1 MSFGSLI
8 KEHPFGVNMEEH
20 ATMTKKGKSVELRL
34 TYRVLVKADEDI
46 TDENLEK
53 LAEIA
58 YGEINRYRGLDNSG
72 ARLTCVEIDPDEC
85 REI

>member
-1 MSFGSLI
+1 MSGSIIRGRRL
-8 KEHPFGVNMEEH
+8 GDNMEKH

-34 TYRVLVKADEDI
+34 TYRVLIEAEEDI

-53 LAEIA
+53 LAELSF
-58 YGEINRYRGLDNSG
+58 GEINTFRGLEFYG

>member
-1 MSFGSLI
+1 MSYGSLI
-8 KEHPFGVNMEEH
+8 RGNLFGVNMEQH

-34 TYRVLVKADEDI
+34 TYRVLLEADEDI

-53 LAEIA
+53 VADLTF
-58 YGEINRYRGLDNSG
+58 GENNRFRGLDAFG